1 MKKILAICTLLIL
14 SCNVEK
20 NKNSNLPGRLGN
32 VELQL
37 KDDPRVD
44 LRIIE
49 AMKPYGLHVNA
60 PMPPVSIDASD
71 EDKLNYLKEAEPG
84 YQMIFSEWFSGI
96 EGPDDIETSYQN
108 ILGSDGNEI
117 KLTITKPINNN
128 SEMPAVLHLHG
139 GGMAILTA
147 SDPNYVLWRE
157 SLASKG
163 LIVVGVE
170 FRNVGGQL
178 GNHPFP
184 AALNDCVSALKWVHE
199 KRKDFG
205 ISKIIISGESGGG
218 NLSIATALKAK
229 DLGNLDY
236 FDGVY
241 AQCPYISNMY
251 GSEKDKLPS
260 LIENNAYFLN
270 VEDMNVMASMY
281 DGPKSRDPF
290 AWPLHATGEML
301 EGLPPH
307 VITVNELDPLRDEGL
322 KYYRMLL
329 KSKVNVR
336 SKTLNGTVHAAEG
349 IFVKYI
355 PELFEATINDIKE
368 FAYSL

>member
-1 MKKILAICTLLIL
+1 MKKIILLSLLALV
-14 SCNVEK
+14 SCNLQNK
-20 NKNSNLPGRLGN
+20 KNSNLPGRLGN
-32 VELQL
+32 AELEL

-60 PMPPVSIDASD
+60 PMPPLSIDASD
-71 EDKLNYLKEAEPG
+71 EDKLSYFKEAEPG
-84 YQMIFSEWFSGI
+84 YQMIFSEWFAGV
-96 EGPDDIETSYQN
+96 ERPKNVETSYQN

-117 KLTITKPINNN
+117 QLSITKPLDNK

-139 GGMAILTA
+139 GGMTILTA
-147 SDPNYVLWRE
+147 SDPNYVYWRE

-163 LIVVGVE
+163 LVVVGVE

-184 AALNDCVSALKWVHE
+184 AGLNDCVSALSWLHE
-199 KRKDFG
+199 KRNDLG

-218 NLSIATALKAK
+218 NLSIATALKTK
-229 DLGNLDY
+229 DLGNVNY

-251 GSEKDKLPS
+251 GDEKDKLPS

-281 DGPKSRDPF
+281 DGPTSRDPF
-290 AWPLHATGEML
+290 AWPLHAKSEML

-322 KYYRMLL
+322 EYYRMLI
-329 KSKVNVR
+329 KANVKAR
-336 SKTLNGTVHAAEG
+336 AVTLNGTVHAAEG
-349 IFVKYI
+349 IFVKYV
-355 PELFEATINDIKE
+355 PELFESVINDIKE